1 MVDNLSH
8 IKVKLVVH
16 HLQTNCHICIDEVF
30 LITEFH
36 FILGSRCI
44 DLLIG
49 NFRSHS
55 VLINHNLIN
64 RLHLTW
70 KFVAIEDVLFNTW
83 EGLVDNCFQYCRFD
97 SVVFDIAIIYCVALF
112 FFSGF
117 LIVFH
122 TFLVISFDI
131 DNGTFAAVIGSS
143 FKNDFL
149 LIFEFVINCRW
160 QGHCVKEFDIIV
172 SCIELSI

>member
-16 HLQTNCHICIDEVF
+16 HLQTNGHICIDEIF

-55 VLINHNLIN
+55 VLVNHNLIN

-70 KFVAIEDVLFNTW
+70 ELVTIKDVLFNTW
-83 EGLVDNCFQYCRFD
+83 EGLVDDCFQYCRFD
-97 SVVFDIAIIYCVALF
+97 RVIFDFAIVYCITFF
-112 FFSGF
+112 FFSS
-117 LIVFH
+117 LLVVFH
-122 TFLVISFDI
+122 AFLVICFNI
-131 DNGTFAAVIGSS
+131 DNGSLTAIASS
-143 FKNDFL
+143 LKNDFL
-149 LIFEFVINCRW
+149 LIFELVIYSRW
-160 QGHCVKEFDIIV
+160 
-172 SCIELSI
+172 